1 MTRTSAQAFLYLQAS
16 VIGTLCN
23 FFSRFAFSEWFS
35 FGVSVV
41 LANYVGMIIVFCL
54 SYKRAF
60 GVSKATVPMVLRF
73 ALVAHV
79 GLVVVW
85 PVSTGLFSLIQ
96 WLLPQLLSGAL
107 AGRPSWVYYPDGL
120 KKLMAH
126 DENSQVS
133 YLETLRVYLDNNL
146 SVTKTAA
153 ALYLHRSTLL
163 DRLAHITQ
171 LLGCDLKNPDFCLT
185 LGILLRAELQQK
197 RIAQPRT

>member
-85 PVSTGLFSLIQ
+85 AVSTGLFSLIQ
-96 WLLPQLLSGAL
+96 WLAGRARCPHAFALPQLLSQTEALRTLEALFPGWSGAPSL
-107 AGRPSWVYYPDGL
+107 AGWIPVLTGG
-120 KKLMAH
+120 
-126 DENSQVS
+126 
-133 YLETLRVYLDNNL
+133 
-146 SVTKTAA
+146 
-153 ALYLHRSTLL
+153 
-163 DRLAHITQ
+163 
-171 LLGCDLKNPDFCLT
+171 GCHGT
-185 LGILLRAELQQK
+185 GILAGFLVNFFGHKLFSFAHYEP
-197 RIAQPRT
+197 ASS

>member
-35 FGVSVV
+35 FGLSVV

-85 PVSTGLFSLIQ
+85 AVSTGLFSLIQ
-96 WLLPQLLSGAL
+96 WLLPPLLSQTEAL
-107 AGRPSWVYYPDGL
+107 RTLEALSPDGAGPRPL
-120 KKLMAH
+120 
-126 DENSQVS
+126 
-133 YLETLRVYLDNNL
+133 
-146 SVTKTAA
+146 
-153 ALYLHRSTLL
+153 
-163 DRLAHITQ
+163 
-171 LLGCDLKNPDFCLT
+171 PDGF
-185 LGILLRAELQQK
+185 
-197 RIAQPRT
+197 PY

>member
-35 FGVSVV
+35 FGLSVV

-85 PVSTGLFSLIQ
+85 AVSTGLFSLIQ
-96 WLLPQLLSGAL
+96 RGPVPCRMDSRTDRGRMSRNRDSGRIS
-107 AGRPSWVYYPDGL
+107 G
-120 KKLMAH
+120 
-126 DENSQVS
+126 Q
-133 YLETLRVYLDNNL
+133 
-146 SVTKTAA
+146 
-153 ALYLHRSTLL
+153 
-163 DRLAHITQ
+163 
-171 LLGCDLKNPDFCLT
+171 
-185 LGILLRAELQQK
+185 LLRA
-197 RIAQPRT
+197 

>member
-85 PVSTGLFSLIQ
+85 AVSTGLFSLIQ
-96 WLLPQLLSGAL
+96 WLA
-107 AGRPSWVYYPDGL
+107 
-120 KKLMAH
+120 
-126 DENSQVS
+126 
-133 YLETLRVYLDNNL
+133 
-146 SVTKTAA
+146 AA
-153 ALYLHRSTLL
+153 ALPNRGSPDAGGTFPRMERGPVPCRMDSRT
-163 DRLAHITQ
+163 DRGRMSRNRDSGRISGQ
-171 LLGCDLKNPDFCLT
+171 
-185 LGILLRAELQQK
+185 LLRA
-197 RIAQPRT
+197 